1 MIESVDNLINTF
13 PEELRK
19 NYYANKQSITIE
31 TKSKPAKDISTKYD
45 NRNNVIFKYPNG
57 SLYNELFYMAFRDQK
72 KVNQHPWQDPNFY
85 YDNGI
90 AVTENNAG
98 KAIFHGRGLNEGFAE
113 YLSRKCTDKKNH
125 FLNYYFTDLLISIY
139 GEEILNYPLKN
150 DPEGLF
156 SDERFSNI
164 YNIYKTLDEVN
175 NAESTMLMIA
185 RNHDKLKKITLQDRE
200 TKETIVNLVD
210 GVKNNFKTS
219 IINLFNLMINEYENS
234 QSRSVDNEH
243 FIKKLE
249 EFVSNDDYKLAFTF
263 DKDGLSVKDEV
274 NKIIENYK
282 LGNKKGLPR

>member
-31 TKSKPAKDISTKYD
+31 TKSKLDNNISTKYD

-90 AVTENNAG
+90 VVTENNAG
-98 KAIFHGRGLNEGFAE
+98 RTIVHGRGLNEGFAE

-185 RNHDKLKKITLQDRE
+185 RNHDKLKKITLQDRK
-200 TKETIVNLVD
+200 TKEMIVNLVD
-210 GVKNNFKTS
+210 GVKNNFKMS
-219 IINLFNLMINEYENS
+219 IINLFNLMITEYENS

-282 LGNKKGLPR
+282 LGNKKGLPK